1 MEPTYAVYWSE
12 ADGPRYVGRIGVAGT
27 FVELAGTTAG
37 GGRSLARI
45 LFGELSGSRYERGR
59 LYLELVSR
67 TFTVFVRSE
76 LSLNQLRLQVGKS
89 RRDDTEVVALHA
101 EDPILFSGAEAVPPG
116 ELVLADGLF
125 LSVDLVGKEDGQVG
139 FRAKKNSQ
147 LLDLT
152 KRDHYDPEDF
162 WEPVHRERGNRLV
175 LEPEE
180 FYLLISKERVRI
192 PPGYSAEMTAYDPT
206 SGELRTHYAG
216 FFEPI
221 YAAEGRIILQPEE
234 FYLLISRERVE
245 IPPSL
250 GAEMTAYDPTAGE
263 LRTHYAGF
271 FDPGF
276 GHTPGLAKQ
285 GSKAVMEVRAHD
297 VPFML
302 QHGQRVAK
310 LVFEELAEEPS
321 ILYGQDIGSSYQH
334 QERMLSK
341 HFRA

>member
-1 MEPTYAVYWSE
+1 V
-12 ADGPRYVGRIGVAGT
+12 
-27 FVELAGTTAG
+27 
-37 GGRSLARI
+37 
-45 LFGELSGSRYERGR
+45 
-59 LYLELVSR
+59 
-67 TFTVFVRSE
+67 
-76 LSLNQLRLQVGKS
+76 
-89 RRDDTEVVALHA
+89 
-101 EDPILFSGAEAVPPG
+101 AVPPG

-125 LSVDLVGKEDGQVG
+125 LSVDLIGKDDGRVG

-152 KRDHYDPEDF
+152 KRNHYDPEDF
-162 WEPVHRERGNRLV
+162 WEPVHREKGNRLV

-216 FFEPI
+216 FF
-221 YAAEGRIILQPEE
+221 
-234 FYLLISRERVE
+234 
-245 IPPSL
+245 
-250 GAEMTAYDPTAGE
+250 
-263 LRTHYAGF
+263 
-271 FDPGF
+271 DPGF
-276 GHTPGLAKQ
+276 GHTPGAAQQ

-310 LVFEELAEEPS
+310 LVFEKLAEEPT